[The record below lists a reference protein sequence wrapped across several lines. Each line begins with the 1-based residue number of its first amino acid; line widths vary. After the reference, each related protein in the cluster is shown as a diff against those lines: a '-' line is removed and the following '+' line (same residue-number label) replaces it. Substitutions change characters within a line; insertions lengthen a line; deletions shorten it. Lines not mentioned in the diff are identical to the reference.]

1 MKQHLYKFEK
11 IALGATQSSVKYAYE
26 NNIPMLFAERKE
38 PLPVLSFA
46 FDSKSLDEY
55 REKLYLLSLAG
66 KVPFCDNIQSM
77 RIENNI
83 LTIATKD
90 YRVVQVE
97 FEEAVV
103 FDEDGLTGL
112 GPPEITERPL
122 YMVLD
127 WFNVRSGT
135 QHEYHQIELGTN
147 FVKYIQFYPSERI
160 DGNHN
165 KKDLVAVSVLTE
177 NQLYDIEYSE
187 IYVKFKVLMHMREA
201 GIVGAKNGLS
211 ASGKPRYHQLK
222 IESDS
227 RGIRKITR
235 PTYKDTKYLKFNYA
249 TSEWNRASET

>member
-1 MKQHLYKFEK
+1 MKRHLYKFEK
-11 IALGATQSSVKYAYE
+11 IALGATQSSVDYAYA
-26 NNIPMLFAERKE
+26 NSIAMLFAERKE

-46 FDSKSLDEY
+46 FDSESLDKY

-90 YRVVQVE
+90 YKVVQIE

-103 FDEDGLTGL
+103 FDEDNLIGL
-112 GPPEITERPL
+112 GPPEIAERPL

-127 WFNVRSGT
+127 WFNVRTGT
-135 QHEYHQIELGTN
+135 QHEHHQIELETN

-165 KKDLVAVSVLTE
+165 KKDLVAVSMLTE

-187 IYVKFKVLMHMREA
+187 IYVKFKVLKHMREA
-201 GIVGAKNGLS
+201 GIVGAKNGIS
-211 ASGKPRYHQLK
+211 PSGKPKYHQLK

-227 RGIRKITR
+227 RDIRKITR
-235 PTYKDTKYLKFNYA
+235 PTYKNTKYLKFNYNVP
-249 TSEWNRASET
+249 EWNKVNEI